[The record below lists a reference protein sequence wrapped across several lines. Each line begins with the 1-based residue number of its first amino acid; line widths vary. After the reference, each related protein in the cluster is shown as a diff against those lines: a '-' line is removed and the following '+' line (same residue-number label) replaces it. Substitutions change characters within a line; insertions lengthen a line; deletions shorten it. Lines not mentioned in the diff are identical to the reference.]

1 MPRLA
6 ERTFADLA
14 FAGDFRRFSA
24 GIAEDDSS
32 SRFSRHTTSVL
43 PMCWTEFGADR
54 CQDRISLGAIFP
66 IDPDLDELMSLKGVV
81 DFLEYRGSQA
91 VAGYADDGIKVVG
104 LCAKRS
110 PLGGTEF
117 SHFATH

>member
-1 MPRLA
+1 MLNRGGA
-6 ERTFADLA
+6 
-14 FAGDFRRFSA
+14 
-24 GIAEDDSS
+24 
-32 SRFSRHTTSVL
+32 
-43 PMCWTEFGADR
+43 EFGADC
-54 CQDRISLGAIFP
+54 CQDRISLGTILP

-81 DFLEYRGSQA
+81 DFLDYRWSQA
-91 VAGYADDGIKVVG
+91 IAGYTDDGIKVVG

>member
-1 MPRLA
+1 MLNRGRA
-6 ERTFADLA
+6 
-14 FAGDFRRFSA
+14 
-24 GIAEDDSS
+24 
-32 SRFSRHTTSVL
+32 
-43 PMCWTEFGADR
+43 EFGADC
-54 CQDRISLGAIFP
+54 CQDRISLGTVFP
-66 IDPDLDELMSLKGVV
+66 VDPDLDELMSLKGVV
-81 DFLEYRGSQA
+81 DFLEYRRSQA